1 MSIWNNTDIVNLVS
15 QLWDEGRTGTEI
27 AQTIEVRFGVL
38 LTRNAVIAKLD
49 RMGKIGSRARGLGA
63 SGTSRAQKEARR
75 RKAAKTMAAKAEVA
89 VVPVAKPEPV
99 KPPQGWFA
107 MQSKPQP
114 VKPYEEKHARVFD
127 PGKLVTFDQLEGHH
141 CRMPVGDPRD
151 SAAFRFCGEAKVIGL
166 PYCGKCAS
174 IAFVTPEV
182 APPRGITAR
191 PSNFAAGGQINVPP
205 RVETQETETASGEA
219 LENELEE
226 A

>member
-114 VKPYEEKHARVFD
+114 VKPYDERHARVFD

-141 CRMPVGDPRD
+141 CRFPVGDPRSD
-151 SAAFRFCGEAKVIGL
+151 NFKFCGEAKVIGL

-174 IAFVTPEV
+174 IAFVTPEPASHHGV
-182 APPRGITAR
+182 TAR
-191 PSNFAAGGQINVPP
+191 AVFSAAGG
-205 RVETQETETASGEA
+205 ETEKIRPDVATEQETAAGEA
-219 LENELEE
+219 LAEE
-226 A
+226 MEDA